1 MIKLHSNFLSGS
13 RGREFIVLFTTHALK
28 SKKNIYVTSENGTKL
43 NITTSPRLDVSLKSQ
58 IDRTVHI
65 PSSQR
70 IILPQAIELQSFQ
83 KEVKSV
89 LIKTSSDVFII
100 SHDDDKDSVGS
111 TTHIPIYKL
120 STKYIVISTKPASK
134 SYSQLAVAAI
144 EDNTSISVTFKMKHN
159 LPLKIEGKKFY
170 NGDVFNFSLDR
181 FETYQ
186 IEHKA
191 DLTGTFIESTAP
203 IAAFSGNDCNELENI
218 GACDHLVEQLPPTSS
233 VDKTYIV
240 PPNSDDRDTLI
251 RITATENTHFSYM
264 IGGDTQTLFL
274 ERLDYFDTHIS
285 SSQSC
290 FIESKVPLLVT
301 SIGLGSRNS
310 VTAMGDPSMT
320 IVPGINQYL
329 DYYKIVVPPGYDHN
343 YVSIMINFAFK
354 DLLRINDKTINK
366 RAIVFEENVLASSVT
381 FSVRTVRVVE
391 GELTAST
398 VNGERFGLMFA
409 GVTEYEAYGF
419 SGNSLLL

>member
-13 RGREFIVLFTTHALK
+13 RGREFIVLFTTPPLESNALER
-28 SKKNIYVTSENGTKL
+28 KKNIYVTSENGTKL

-58 IDRTVHI
+58 IDRAVHI

-120 STKYIVISTKPASK
+120 STKYIVISTKPASY

-191 DLTGTFIESTAP
+191 DLTGTFIESSAP
-203 IAAFSGNDCNELENI
+203 IATFSGNDCNKLEHI

-264 IGGDTQTLFL
+264 IGGNTHTLFL

-285 SSQSC
+285 IASR
-290 FIESKVPLLVT
+290 VLLN
-301 SIGLGSRNS
+301 LK
-310 VTAMGDPSMT
+310 
-320 IVPGINQYL
+320 YL
-329 DYYKIVVPPGYDHN
+329 C
-343 YVSIMINFAFK
+343 
-354 DLLRINDKTINK
+354 
-366 RAIVFEENVLASSVT
+366 
-381 FSVRTVRVVE
+381 
-391 GELTAST
+391 
-398 VNGERFGLMFA
+398 
-409 GVTEYEAYGF
+409 
-419 SGNSLLL
+419 